1 MNPEILFEFFP
12 FIIMFI
18 IFPLIAF
25 MIYKK
30 GVGAKK
36 KMERTAMLL
45 GLESSASELQTM
57 LDENPMAASIP
68 AGIMKLLKNLYDP
81 VYTGQIRGYDVKIS
95 FEIRGSSKSKTKYTV
110 LSLLFPQEIHF
121 DINIEREGAM
131 SKLANLAGFND
142 INLNDKEFDSL
153 LRIKGSSEAAVRD
166 LLMEKYRRD
175 ALTGLFT
182 RHKYM
187 KMNRRGFQYER
198 AGYINDHREVTE
210 LFNDMAL
217 AADAFKR

>member
-1 MNPEILFEFFP
+1 MNPEILLEFFP
-12 FIIMFI
+12 LIIMFI
-18 IFPLIAF
+18 IFPFIAF

-30 GVGAKK
+30 VAAAKQ
-36 KMERTAMLL
+36 KMEKTAKLL
-45 GLESSASELQTM
+45 GLESSSSELQSM
-57 LDENPMAASIP
+57 IDENPMASKIP

-81 VYTGQIRGYDVKIS
+81 VYTGKIRGYNVRIN
-95 FEIRGSSKSKTKYTV
+95 FERRGSSKNRTLYTV
-110 LSLLFPQEIHF
+110 MTLAFPELLHF

-142 INLNDKEFDSL
+142 INLNDPDFDSL

-175 ALTGLFT
+175 ALMSLFS

-187 KMNRRGFQYER
+187 KMNRKGFQYEKT
-198 AGYINDHREVTE
+198 GYINDHKEVTE
-210 LFNDMAL
+210 LFNDMAE
-217 AADAFKR
+217 AAEAFKR

>member
-1 MNPEILFEFFP
+1 MNPESLLEFLPFFMFLIFP
-12 FIIMFI
+12 F
-18 IFPLIAF
+18 IAF

-30 GVGAKK
+30 GAAAKK

-45 GLESSASELQTM
+45 GLESSSSELQSM
-57 LDENPMAASIP
+57 IDENPMASKIP

-81 VYTGQIRGYDVKIS
+81 VYTGKIRGYDVRID
-95 FEIRGSSKSKTKYTV
+95 FERRGSSKNRTLYTV
-110 LSLLFPQEIHF
+110 MTLAFPELLHF

-142 INLNDKEFDSL
+142 INLNDPDFDSL

-175 ALTGLFT
+175 ALTALFS
-182 RHKYM
+182 RHRYM
-187 KMNRRGFQYER
+187 KMNRKGFQYEK

-210 LFNDMAL
+210 LFNDMAE
-217 AADAFKR
+217 AADVFKR